1 MGAKK
6 VKELSDGAKSVLE
19 VLENSDTPL
28 TLAEIKEVFPS
39 ANSSHLTA
47 LRNRD
52 MVTAEPTEKEVT
64 TVAKRT
70 VNVYSAVETEI
81 VEED

>member
-1 MGAKK
+1 MSTK

-19 VLENSDTPL
+19 VLENSEKAL
-28 TLAEIKEVFPS
+28 TLAEIKKTLPS

-47 LRNRD
+47 LKNRG
-52 MVTAEPTEKEVT
+52 MVTSEPTEKLVT

-70 VNVYSAVETEI
+70 VNIYSAVEI
-81 VEED
+81 EEVA